1 MLTATLLAVA
11 ASAPFAQPLYPE
23 GVATPRYATAEELL
37 WAATHTVA
45 MPKGAATA
53 PTGPVTSPGEYEQ
66 SEGIIMAWEG
76 GNTLNN
82 IQRQMIRHITTTGNA
97 KAFVVFDDAT
107 ERNNV
112 MPTFSTNSLSIGT
125 NVTRVVPI
133 VGATDTI
140 WMRDYGPRL
149 AYEKKVR
156 YVSDHTYNVTSRTQD
171 NNFPTIFAPF
181 ARHPRYV
188 LPLRHG
194 GGNYHLNSLGEGFAT
209 TLITSENTTLTAA
222 QIQSLWLQHWG
233 VNTTIVPAFPQSVDA
248 TRHIDMW
255 VQILGDRL
263 VFVSDW
269 PSNAGSTQDVIC
281 DNRAAAFAAAGWTVV
296 RLPARSLSGTHY
308 TYTNMVVCNDLCLI
322 SSYTNATMQQYNA
335 QVLAAYQA
343 ALPGKTV
350 VAINTDDLAVLAGVM
365 HCIVMQIPAH
375 RGEPGPAGG
384 LAPTTYICAPKY
396 TAASTPFNAGDLQQ
410 LRWISDDDVS
420 VSSVQIDLSLD
431 DGASWQPVPGGAP
444 TADDGSFVWTVPDRF
459 TKFGRLRVT
468 AVDDL
473 GNTGADISDPFVI
486 NGTACAADLGS
497 QGAITGPDGLLDNN
511 DMVVFIDMFFD
522 QNPAADLGIQGGGI
536 GSDGQWN
543 NNDVVAFIELFFTGC

>member
-1 MLTATLLAVA
+1 
-11 ASAPFAQPLYPE
+11 
-23 GVATPRYATAEELL
+23 
-37 WAATHTVA
+37 
-45 MPKGAATA
+45 
-53 PTGPVTSPGEYEQ
+53 
-66 SEGIIMAWEG
+66 
-76 GNTLNN
+76 
-82 IQRQMIRHITTTGNA
+82 
-97 KAFVVFDDAT
+97 
-107 ERNNV
+107 

-335 QVLAAYQA
+335 PGPGRVPGRAPRQDRRRDQHRRPGRARGRHALHRDADPRPPRRTRARRRTGPHHLHLRAEVHRGQHAVQRRRPSAAQVDQRRRRIRLVGADRPVARRRR
-343 ALPGKTV
+343 V
-350 VAINTDDLAVLAGVM
+350 VAACARRRTNRRRRLVRLDSPRPVHEVRSLARDRRRRPG
-365 HCIVMQIPAH
+365 QH
-375 RGEPGPAGG
+375 R
-384 LAPTTYICAPKY
+384 CRH
-396 TAASTPFNAGDLQQ
+396 
-410 LRWISDDDVS
+410 LR
-420 VSSVQIDLSLD
+420 
-431 DGASWQPVPGGAP
+431 PV
-444 TADDGSFVWTVPDRF
+444 RHQRH
-459 TKFGRLRVT
+459 RLR
-468 AVDDL
+468 
-473 GNTGADISDPFVI
+473 G
-486 NGTACAADLGS
+486 
-497 QGAITGPDGLLDNN
+497 
-511 DMVVFIDMFFD
+511 
-522 QNPAADLGIQGGGI
+522 
-536 GSDGQWN
+536 
-543 NNDVVAFIELFFTGC
+543 